1 MAACATEYYLRNYAP
16 NALPDCSSSH
26 PPIVIR
32 DGAAKLSLS
41 LYRYMRIS
49 DSAVVQHTQGL
60 QRYYEEDKLT
70 MTTDGIAQ
78 KDVIRYAISGTLA
91 EVNQALLD
99 AGIDPS
105 ETNPTPAQEA
115 LANKVIGDVIFK
127 PTREFLQRH
136 ALPAEGKVNVA
147 AIDQIVSPEM
157 VEALGV
163 PAGTVIV
170 GLGLS
175 SSLINRLAAEDPES
189 ESLNTMLD
197 IDTDFT
203 PTLFVGHTD
212 IARLTGNF
220 DLVVA
225 HEMGHALGLPH
236 VTDTGNL
243 MEQGGSLK
251 CRPWLGQDQID
262 IMGPLSQVVLTPDDA
277 LSVIL
282 AGRKNLLNYLRG
294 HH

>member
-1 MAACATEYYLRNYAP
+1 MSECATDYYLRNYQP
-16 NALPDCSSSH
+16 NALPDCDASH
-26 PPIVIR
+26 PPLAI
-32 DGAAKLSLS
+32 GNGTAKLALS
-41 LYRYMRIS
+41 LYRYTQIS
-49 DSAVVQHTQGL
+49 DAAVVRHTNGL

-70 MTTDGIAQ
+70 MVTDDIAQ
-78 KDVIRYAISGTLA
+78 TDEIRYAIAGTME

-99 AGIDPS
+99 ADI
-105 ETNPTPAQEA
+105 PASGDLTAEQEE
-115 LANKVIGDVIFK
+115 LATKIVGDVIFK

-136 ALPAEGKVNVA
+136 AIPAEGKVNVV

-157 VEALGV
+157 VKALEIEQ
-163 PAGTVIV
+163 GTVIV

-175 SSLINRLAAEDPES
+175 ASLIARLAAEDS
-189 ESLNTMLD
+189 AGESLNTMLN
-197 IDTDFT
+197 IGVAFT

-236 VTDTGNL
+236 VTDSGNL

-251 CRPWLGQDQID
+251 CRPWLSQSQID
-262 IMGPLSQVVLTPDDA
+262 IMGPLSDVVLTPDDA
-277 LSVIL
+277 LSKIL
-282 AGRKNLLNYLRG
+282 AGRRNVIRHWREGY
-294 HH
+294 